1 MSIFLLKFLG
11 AAAGIASMTA
21 AVDRGDLDEAA
32 RQGALAG
39 PRVVT
44 QALRSKTRATVLA
57 GIVAAPVTEDRAELL
72 PVLAQIAGGGD
83 RRTSI
88 PAARAALT
96 IAESL
101 AKKDLADDIAA
112 DDVQTWRAA
121 FEALALT
128 RGRVIE
134 VRVAALETAA
144 ALEHVVD
151 PTQNGF
157 DLARVMSDRDPLLR
171 VAGLELIPRPTPA
184 SLRVAIVP
192 ALADSDPAVVLAA
205 AQTLCADFA
214 DDPDGIKTAL
224 GADGLAQIKAIVKAH
239 PNAIESRDGSRC
251 LK

>member
-21 AVDRGDLDEAA
+21 AVERGDLDEAA

-39 PRVVT
+39 PRVVI
-44 QALRSKTRATVLA
+44 QALRSKTRSTVLA
-57 GIVAAPVTEDRAELL
+57 GIVAAPTTEDRAELL

-83 RRTSI
+83 RRISI

-96 IAESL
+96 IAELL
-101 AKKDLADDIAA
+101 AKKDLPDDLAPDDI
-112 DDVQTWRAA
+112 QNWRAA
-121 FEALALT
+121 FEAIALSK
-128 RGRVIE
+128 GRVIE
-134 VRVAALETAA
+134 VRVAALGTAA

-151 PTQNGF
+151 PTQSGF
-157 DLARVMSDRDPLLR
+157 DLAHVMSDPDPLLR
-171 VAGLELIPRPTPA
+171 VAAMDLLPQPTSP
-184 SLRVAIVP
+184 SVRVAIVP
-192 ALADSDPAVVLAA
+192 ALADSNPAVALAA

-224 GADGLAQIKAIVKAH
+224 GAEGLAQIKAIVKAH
-239 PNAIESRDGSRC
+239 PNAIARC